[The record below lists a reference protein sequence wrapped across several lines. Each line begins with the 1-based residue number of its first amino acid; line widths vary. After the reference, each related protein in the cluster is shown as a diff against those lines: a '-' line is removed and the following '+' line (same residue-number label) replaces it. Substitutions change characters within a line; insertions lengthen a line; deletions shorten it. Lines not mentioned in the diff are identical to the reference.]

1 MLREHLS
8 PQETMIG
15 KIGITQKMALIFF
28 VFFLIFSG
36 TVLILLGNVRQLV
49 EVSAGIGTTSK
60 RLAELSEEIQ
70 VDLLD
75 MDANGKKFLLLK
87 RTRYLEYFDKARIGF
102 EEKLNLALTLSR
114 SREATKSPWQQ
125 LVTSYQQGFAER
137 YQAYGNASFAWVD
150 EATMAEWLRLL
161 NLAKQV
167 NRQEVEQ
174 ALAEMNEASRQS
186 ARYGLYGFSLS
197 LVLGAFGIWYISR
210 ALLSPLK
217 TLAGRLRR
225 LSFDA
230 VQEPIKLKGG
240 NEFTELATAFNDM
253 NRQLQE
259 EESIRSEFIATLSHE
274 IRTPLSSIHE
284 SVNMITEEVLGPIN
298 DKQRRFLEI
307 ATVEIERIRKL
318 LHHLLNVSVLES
330 GMGRGEALSVDTGEL
345 IADCIKVFAAAAEKK
360 RMRLL
365 RADFTACPRLYGV
378 REEFEQ
384 VFVNIIGNGVKYSPE
399 EGTVSIS
406 WQDDSR
412 RGYLL
417 FRVADS
423 GPGIAEDE
431 QTLIFTK
438 YYRTRDTRNHRD
450 GVGLG
455 LAISRRIVA
464 AYGGSISVANNP
476 LQGCTF
482 SFTLPTE
489 SLSPRQPH

>member
-1 MLREHLS
+1 
-8 PQETMIG
+8 MIG
-15 KIGITQKMALIFF
+15 KIGITQKTALIFF

-36 TVLILLGNVRQLV
+36 TVLILLGNVRQMV

-60 RLAELSEEIQ
+60 RLAELSEAVQ
-70 VDLLD
+70 ADLLD

-102 EEKLNLALTLSR
+102 EEKLNMALSLSR

-125 LVTSYQQGFAER
+125 LVASYRQGFAER
-137 YQAYGNASFAWVD
+137 HQTYGNASFTWVN
-150 EATMAEWLRLL
+150 EATMAEWIRLL
-161 NLAKQV
+161 NLAKQA
-167 NRQEVEQ
+167 NREEVEQ

-197 LVLGAFGIWYISR
+197 LILGAAGIWYISR
-210 ALLSPLK
+210 TLLSPLK
-217 TLAGRLRR
+217 TLANRLRR
-225 LSFDA
+225 LSFDST
-230 VQEPIKLKGG
+230 QEPIKLRGG
-240 NEFTELATAFNDM
+240 SEFTELATAFNDM

-298 DKQRRFLEI
+298 EKQRRFLEI
-307 ATVEIERIRKL
+307 AAIEIERIRKL

-330 GMGRGEALSVDTGEL
+330 GVGRGEPLSVDTGDL
-345 IADCIKVFAAAAEKK
+345 IADCIKVFTAAAEKK

-365 RADFTACPRLYGV
+365 CADFTACPQLHGI

-384 VFVNIIGNGVKYSPE
+384 VFINIIGNGVKYSQE
-399 EGTVSIS
+399 EGTVAIS

-417 FRVADS
+417 FRVADT
-423 GPGIAEDE
+423 GPGIPEEE
-431 QTLIFTK
+431 QALIFTK
-438 YYRTRDTRNHRD
+438 YYRTRDTRSHRD

-482 SFTLPTE
+482 SFTLP
-489 SLSPRQPH
+489 SVPLSSAQHH